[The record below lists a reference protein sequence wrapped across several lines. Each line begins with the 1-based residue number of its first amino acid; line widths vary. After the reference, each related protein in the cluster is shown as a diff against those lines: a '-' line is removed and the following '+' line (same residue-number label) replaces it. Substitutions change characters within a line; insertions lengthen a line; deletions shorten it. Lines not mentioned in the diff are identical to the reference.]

1 MLQFSF
7 RKQVIYRNEIPALG
21 ILTTSLNKKIQEY
34 QKNGGKAKFWCRP
47 KPQESE
53 AWQEYYKVKSRK
65 KMTRT
70 FWNC

>member
-53 AWQEYYKVKSRK
+53 A
-65 KMTRT
+65 
-70 FWNC
+70 